1 MNSPSYL
8 SKYRHKTKRS
18 NLLYRKATK
27 IFPGGVSHNIRYF
40 QPYPFFVRKAKG
52 KTLYDVDG
60 NTYTDYWMGH
70 WAQILGHASRPIT
83 DALSVQATKGIL
95 HGTVNEASVELG
107 SLIQK
112 VMPLAELMRFSSTG
126 SEATMYAIRLAR
138 AKTGRRVIAKII
150 GGWHGFNTPLLQT
163 VNYPFEY
170 EEGPG
175 LIQDE
180 EQFIESI
187 PFNDL
192 DRSIKILESIKDDL
206 AGIIV
211 EPVLGGAGCI
221 PPQEGYLNGLQEFA
235 RKTGSLFILD
245 EIVTGFRLSLGGAVQ
260 YYKLDPDLFTL
271 GKIVGGGMP
280 IGVVCGKKEVMAL
293 ADPVKRNS
301 KQTCCAIGG
310 GTFSANPMTMTAG
323 IASLTYLIK
332 NKSSVYH
339 KINNLGNQT
348 RQGLNKIFSEAKI
361 PVDITGVGSLFCT
374 HFLSSESHRILDATD
389 VGKSN
394 RNMLI
399 RYQLALISNHEI
411 FFLPLKMGAFSEAHS
426 ERDVKALFD
435 STQSIL
441 SSGILSQKTGLISP

>member
-1 MNSPSYL
+1 MKIPTYQSNYWHMTEG
-8 SKYRHKTKRS
+8 SK
-18 NLLYRKATK
+18 LLYKKSTK
-27 IFPGGVSHNIRYF
+27 IFPGGISHNIRYF
-40 QPYPFFVRKAKG
+40 QPYPFFVNKSKG
-52 KTLYDVDG
+52 KILYDVDG

-83 DALSVQATKGIL
+83 AALATQVRKGTL
-95 HGTVNEASVELG
+95 YGTVNEASVELG

-112 VMPLAELMRFSSTG
+112 VMPLAELLRFSSTG

-192 DRSIKILESIKDDL
+192 DRSTKILESIKDDL

-221 PPQEGYLNGLQEFA
+221 PPQEGYLTGLQEFA
-235 RKTGSLFILD
+235 KKTGSMFILD

-271 GKIVGGGMP
+271 GKIIGGGMP
-280 IGVVCGKKEVMAL
+280 IGVVCGKKEIMAL

-301 KQTCCAIGG
+301 KQSCCAIGG

-323 IASLTYLIK
+323 IASLTYLMK
-332 NKSSVYH
+332 NRKSVYR
-339 KINNLGNQT
+339 KINSLGNQT
-348 RQGLNKIFSEAKI
+348 RQGLNKIFSEARI
-361 PVDITGVGSLFCT
+361 PVDVTGVGSLFCT
-374 HFLSSESHRILDATD
+374 HFLNSESERILDATD

-399 RYQLALISNHEI
+399 RYQLALMSNHRI

-426 ERDVKALFD
+426 ERDVNALFD
-435 STQSIL
+435 STRSII
-441 SSGILSQKTGLISP
+441 SSGILSP

>member
-1 MNSPSYL
+1 
-8 SKYRHKTKRS
+8 
-18 NLLYRKATK
+18 
-27 IFPGGVSHNIRYF
+27 
-40 QPYPFFVRKAKG
+40 
-52 KTLYDVDG
+52 
-60 NTYTDYWMGH
+60 
-70 WAQILGHASRPIT
+70 
-83 DALSVQATKGIL
+83 
-95 HGTVNEASVELG
+95 
-107 SLIQK
+107 
-112 VMPLAELMRFSSTG
+112 
-126 SEATMYAIRLAR
+126 
-138 AKTGRRVIAKII
+138 
-150 GGWHGFNTPLLQT
+150 
-163 VNYPFEY
+163 
-170 EEGPG
+170 
-175 LIQDE
+175 
-180 EQFIESI
+180 
-187 PFNDL
+187 
-192 DRSIKILESIKDDL
+192 
-206 AGIIV
+206 
-211 EPVLGGAGCI
+211 
-221 PPQEGYLNGLQEFA
+221 
-235 RKTGSLFILD
+235 
-245 EIVTGFRLSLGGAVQ
+245 
-260 YYKLDPDLFTL
+260 LDPDLFTL

-426 ERDVKALFD
+426 ELDVKALFD
-435 STQSIL
+435 STLSIL
-441 SSGILSQKTGLISP
+441 SSGILSPKMGLSS